1 MVSEIRPYSKKM
13 RRKANEG
20 ATTRYIVVEPASN
33 GFLLNVYEV
42 RPTKVRDGGSLG
54 YHYHSVSQEWFLK
67 VEPAIHLAE
76 IAFRSALNSG
86 FDEVIAPPLN

>member
-1 MVSEIRPYSKKM
+1 MVSEIRPYSKKT

-20 ATTRYIVVEPASN
+20 ATTRCIVVESASD

-67 VEPAIHLAE
+67 GGTSH
-76 IAFRSALNSG
+76 
-86 FDEVIAPPLN
+86 PLWLK